1 MGNCQ
6 SKQRKAKKMER
17 KELNL
22 MDIPD
27 QPFGWSGT
35 LEHPPMWEV
44 SYQKRKEK
52 EAEEEEKEIVTDKEE
67 EEEEERKMEEKG
79 ATGEKEEDEDQ
90 EMDEDKLSKVM
101 EECEVYN
108 KMERKRKREEKEEK
122 NEEKRKNIRK
132 MKLKLQLAS
141 YRKLKKIVDRDIE
154 LLKLL
159 QICQVLDKLKQ
170 I

>member
-6 SKQRKAKKMER
+6 SKQRKAKRMER

-52 EAEEEEKEIVTDKEE
+52 ETEEEEEEIVTDKEE
-67 EEEEERKMEEKG
+67 EEEEERKMEGKG

-108 KMERKRKREEKEEK
+108 KMERKRKREEK
-122 NEEKRKNIRK
+122 
-132 MKLKLQLAS
+132 
-141 YRKLKKIVDRDIE
+141 
-154 LLKLL
+154 
-159 QICQVLDKLKQ
+159 
-170 I
+170 

>member
-52 EAEEEEKEIVTDKEE
+52 EAEIVTDKEE
-67 EEEEERKMEEKG
+67 QEEEERKNGRKG
-79 ATGEKEEDEDQ
+79 
-90 EMDEDKLSKVM
+90 S
-101 EECEVYN
+101 
-108 KMERKRKREEKEEK
+108 
-122 NEEKRKNIRK
+122 
-132 MKLKLQLAS
+132 
-141 YRKLKKIVDRDIE
+141 DR
-154 LLKLL
+154 
-159 QICQVLDKLKQ
+159 
-170 I
+170 